1 MCLPWIILAFQL
13 LRVGS
18 KCIGKAFFLQQLK
31 ITESELPGNH
41 IHEMQECKRLKTI
54 VDKLMY
60 VTNDDTQKIPSVDK
74 NLWLK
79 HLNTQFNFFV

>member
-1 MCLPWIILAFQL
+1 M
-13 LRVGS
+13 GS

-41 IHEMQECKRLKTI
+41 IHETQESKRFKTI

-60 VTNDDTQKIPSVDK
+60 VTNDDTQKKTSVDK
-74 NLWLK
+74 HLWLK
-79 HLNTQFNFFV
+79 HLNTQFNFFLSEA